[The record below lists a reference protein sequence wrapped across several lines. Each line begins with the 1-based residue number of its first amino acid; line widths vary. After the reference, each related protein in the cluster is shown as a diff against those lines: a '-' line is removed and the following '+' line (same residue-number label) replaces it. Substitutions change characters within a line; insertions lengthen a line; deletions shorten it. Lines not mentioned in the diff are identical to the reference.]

1 MVTILSCLALS
12 LVTALLL
19 VRAHTRGSVEATPR
33 NAAVQSLL
41 DRKERALQVLKDL
54 ELDYS
59 TQRLSKAEY
68 DESRERLV
76 SEAAAAIDEIDR
88 TRGDA

>member
-1 MVTILSCLALS
+1 MVIILACFALS

-19 VRAHTRGSVEATPR
+19 VRAHTRGILEKASRTE
-33 NAAVQSLL
+33 AVQTLL

-76 SEAAAAIDEIDR
+76 SEAAATIDEIDR